1 MILGSWLQSV
11 SRASVAV
18 LGAAALSAV
27 TFPAAAA
34 AQTDFYNTDRG
45 RPLQIEDAYSTE
57 RYAFELQLA
66 PLRLERAQG
75 GAYNWGVEPE
85 IAYGILPR
93 TQIEVGLPL
102 AYLDRGASRR
112 ASGVAGVEVALLH
125 NLNAETET
133 LPALAI
139 AGDVIL
145 PLGSLG
151 PNRAYP
157 SVKGVVTRTYS
168 WLRFHLNGQYTVTG
182 DVDASDAASGA
193 GAGEVSRWLA
203 GVAIDRTFPLR
214 SLLIGAETFA
224 RQPLTADEPVEWDG
238 AAGIRYQLA
247 PQFAID
253 GGLGA
258 RLSGED
264 RGWYFTFGMAY
275 AFGVRSLI
283 PRGGN

>member
-1 MILGSWLQSV
+1 MAALAVVALT
-11 SRASVAV
+11 AV
-18 LGAAALSAV
+18 LV
-27 TFPAAAA
+27 PAMAA

-45 RPLQIEDAYSTE
+45 RPLQIEDAYPTE
-57 RYAFELQLA
+57 RHAFELQLA

-75 GAYNWGVEPE
+75 GTYSWGIEPE
-85 IAYGILPR
+85 VAYGILPR
-93 TQIEVGLPL
+93 TQVELGLPL
-102 AYLDRGASRR
+102 VYVDLGGSRR
-112 ASGVAGVEVALLH
+112 VSGLAGVEVAVLH

-133 LPALAI
+133 VPALAI

-145 PLGSLG
+145 PVGALG
-151 PNRAYP
+151 PSRAYP
-157 SVKGVVTRTYS
+157 SVKGIVTRTYS
-168 WLRFHLNGQYTVTG
+168 WLRFHLNGQYTVAG
-182 DVDASDAASGA
+182 DVNAVDAASGA

-224 RQPLTADEPVEWDG
+224 RQPLRSDEPVEWDG
-238 AAGIRYQLA
+238 AAGVRYQLA

-258 RLSGED
+258 RLSGDD

-283 PRGGN
+283 STGGN